1 MTQFSCL
8 CNQSQQ
14 NTNSQHYPRSSNV
27 TRMESYH
34 WEEILALK
42 INGIWE
48 ISYLPTKKHLMGCKR
63 IDRFKAQL
71 VAKEF
76 TQSYGIDYQEIFALV
91 AKLSTIW
98 VLLSFATILN
108 WPLINQMSRM
118 FSSMKFQKKMS
129 TWKFLLALRHKQL
142 STKCVSSKSHYMVS
156 SNPQELSSTGLQRQ

>member
-1 MTQFSCL
+1 MK
-8 CNQSQQ
+8 
-14 NTNSQHYPRSSNV
+14 
-27 TRMESYH
+27 SYH
-34 WEEILALK
+34 WKEISALK
-42 INGIWE
+42 KNGIQE
-48 ISYLPTKKHLMGCKR
+48 ISNLPTKKHPVGCKR
-63 IDRFKAQL
+63 IFIVKHKADGSVDRFKAQL

-156 SNPQELSSTGLQRQ
+156 SIPKRLV